1 VHRSPCCSP
10 GKSLNEKP
18 FGVFL
23 LAGGKETGNK
33 IAAGEKMPIIAAIFA
48 VSGAASGL

>member
-1 VHRSPCCSP
+1 LLH

-33 IAAGEKMPIIAAIFA
+33 ITAGEKIIAAISA
-48 VSGAASGL
+48 VGGAASGL